1 MEQKPEQ
8 LAASVTAQTLKPAYL
23 IAGAEF
29 LKVMEAADAIRAAAR
44 AAGVDGRD
52 VFDSSPKDFD
62 WQFVENATSAMGLF
76 SSTKLVEVTVPTGKP
91 GKEGAA
97 MIEVFCANP
106 PPGTTLL
113 VLANEWS
120 NKHAGKWSDAI
131 GRVGVVSIAWPVKPH
146 EFPDWIRA
154 RMRSRKVQATQ
165 AAIEQLALRTEGNL
179 LAAAQEIDK
188 LALLSGGEMID
199 EAGMETFVADAAR
212 FDVFRLLDSALN
224 GDAPMVSRMVA
235 GLQAEGT
242 AIQALLGMVIME
254 VQRLTALAI
263 TQARGGNMSQ
273 EFKVH
278 RIWDSK
284 QAQYKRALARYPAA
298 KWQGLLAEIGRLDRA
313 GKGRAGDDP
322 WLLLERVL
330 LAVAEPRA
338 HGLLRAHA

>member
-8 LAASVTAQTLKPAYL
+8 LASSVSAQTLKPAYL

-52 VFDSSPKDFD
+52 VFDASAKDFD
-62 WQFVENATSAMGLF
+62 WQLVENAAGAMGLF
-76 SSTKLVEVTVPTGKP
+76 SAAKLVEVTLATGKP

-97 MIEVFCANP
+97 MIEAYCANP

-113 VLANEWS
+113 ILANEWS
-120 NKHAGKWSDAI
+120 TKHGGKWSDAMAKI
-131 GRVGVVSIAWPVKPH
+131 GVLSVAWPVKPH
-146 EFPDWIRA
+146 EFPNWISQ
-154 RMRSRKVQATQ
+154 RMRACKVQATQ
-165 AAIEQLALRTEGNL
+165 SAIDQLALRTEGNL

-188 LALLSGGEMID
+188 LALLANGEMID
-199 EAGMETFVADAAR
+199 EVRMETYVADAAR
-212 FDVFRLLDSALN
+212 FDVFRLLDAALN
-224 GDAPMVSRMVA
+224 GEASKVSRMIA

-242 AIQALLGMVIME
+242 AIHAMLGMVTTE
-254 VQRLTALAI
+254 VQRLAALAI
-263 TQARGGNMSQ
+263 TQARGGNLAQ

-298 KWQGLLAEIGRLDRA
+298 KWQGLLSEMGRLDRA
-313 GKGRAGDDP
+313 SKGRAADEP
-322 WLLLERVL
+322 WVLLERVL